1 MRRLP
6 PTARHM
12 IACSALVLA
21 YVAVPVREEGGPAL
35 LVARWAVTAALLLT
49 LAFAIRWEALRQLRE
64 PDAPLGG
71 LVVGIMAGVFV
82 FALID
87 YSIAT
92 YQPGEFNGLETRVDA
107 LYFALT
113 VLLTVGFGDITA
125 DGQLARGVL
134 SAQMVFN
141 VVGLAGSASLLA
153 RRFAD
158 RASRPGRRKTPA
170 RSDREP

>member
-6 PTARHM
+6 PTARHL
-12 IACSALVLA
+12 IACCALGFA
-21 YVAVPVREEGGPAL
+21 YAAAPVREEGEVAL
-35 LVARWAVTAALLLT
+35 LVARWVITAAMLLT
-49 LAFAIRWEALRQLRE
+49 LALAIRWEALRQLRE

-71 LVVGIMAGVFV
+71 LVVGIIAGVLV

-92 YQPGEFNGLETRVDA
+92 NRPDEFTGLETRVDA

-125 DGQLARGVL
+125 QGQVARAVL
-134 SAQMVFN
+134 SVQMVFN

-153 RRFAD
+153 RRLAD
-158 RASRPGRRKTPA
+158 RASRSDHRRTPA
-170 RSDREP
+170 PNDESQ